1 VLVSFTA
8 IRGSTSLSVLCV
20 GAIGP
25 AGGTSGPPPAD
36 AHAASSTP
44 PTAVQTIRDVNFTT

>member
-1 VLVSFTA
+1 MA
-8 IRGSTSLSVLCV
+8 IRGSISASGFCV

-36 AHAASSTP
+36 AHAATSTP
-44 PTAVQTIRDVNFTT
+44 PTAVRTIRDVNFTT